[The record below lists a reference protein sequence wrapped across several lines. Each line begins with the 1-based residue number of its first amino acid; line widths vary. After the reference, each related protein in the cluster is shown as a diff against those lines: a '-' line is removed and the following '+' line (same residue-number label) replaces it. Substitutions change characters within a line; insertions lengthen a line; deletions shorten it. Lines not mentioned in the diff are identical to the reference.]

1 MILDTDNTFAEALTL
16 PQTQTTTIFGNVID
30 TQLPSGVG
38 LGAAVSG
45 GDGLNDV
52 KHLVLDVTT
61 STTLTGATATVQ
73 FQLVSAPTATLT
85 SSTKIHASSPV
96 LTVGDARLSAGGRAW
111 TQELPVDTYLRY
123 VGILVITGVANLT
136 AGAASAFL
144 TPAATTWE
152 ATAAGI

>member
-1 MILDTDNTFAEALTL
+1 MILSTTDTFAEALAL
-16 PQTQTTTIFGNVID
+16 PQTQTTTIFGNVVD

-45 GDGLNDV
+45 GDGLNEV
-52 KHLVLDVTT
+52 KHLVLDVVT
-61 STTLTGATATVQ
+61 STTLAGATATIY
-73 FQLVSAPTATLT
+73 FELVSAPTATLT
-85 SSTKIHASSPV
+85 SSTKVHAKSRV
-96 LTVGDARLSAGGRAW
+96 YTVGDPELTAGARIW
-111 TQELPVDTYLRY
+111 TTELPVDTYLRY
-123 VGILVITGVANLT
+123 VGILAVTAVANLT